1 MRRACVLPW
10 RSLAVPDFMSD
21 PSPSSGALEKAQ
33 IPAYA
38 AQLNAPQRDA
48 VLTTEGPVLMLA
60 GAGTGKTAALTAR
73 LAHLIAT
80 RRAWPS
86 EILCVTFTN
95 KAARE
100 MRERVGR
107 HIGDAVEGMPWLG
120 TFHSIGAR
128 MLRRHAELV
137 GLESNYTI
145 IDTDDQLRL
154 LKQLIQENDLDEKR
168 WPARQLAGLIDR
180 WKNRGLNPG
189 DLDAVENEAY
199 ANGRGAQF
207 YKLYQDRL
215 KTLNACDFGDL
226 LLHILNIFRDHRDV
240 LEQYQ
245 QRFKYILVDEY
256 QDTNQV
262 QYLWLRLLAQAR
274 KNICVVGDDD
284 QSIYSWRGAEV
295 ANILK
300 FEKDFPGA
308 AVIKLEQN
316 YRSTPQILAAAS
328 GLIDANSERLGK
340 TLWTELPAGEKV
352 RVIGVWDAPEE
363 ARRVGEEIERLEAE
377 GAPLDEVAILV
388 RAQYQTREF
397 EDRFI
402 QIGLNYR
409 IVGGFRFY
417 ERAEIRDA
425 LAYLR
430 TIAQPADDLAFE
442 RIYNQP
448 KRGLGAKTLEAMR
461 RHARRTQAPLA
472 AASLDLCDTDE
483 LPARARNTLI
493 GLLGQFVHWR
503 ELSEQ
508 ITPSE
513 LLRTVIAESGY
524 EDMLQKDRSAE
535 SAGRLENLTE
545 LARAMEEYD
554 TLGDFLEHV
563 SLVMDNERANDGEKV
578 TIMTMHAAKGLEFDH
593 VFLPGW
599 EEGVFPSQRAIDEG
613 GLASLEE
620 ERRLAYVAI
629 TRAKRRCS
637 IFHAANRRIY
647 GQWTSSIP
655 SRFIE
660 ELPEEHVKS
669 ETTMTGG
676 ASLWRANWSE
686 TDDPF
691 AHVSSNRPDRSG
703 ARGPGWQ
710 RALSTKY
717 DSTPKRIAE
726 PGRSAASFA
735 AKPRSDIADGA
746 RVFHDKFGYGTVT
759 GQEGNKLTIDFEK
772 AGEKRVL
779 DSFIT
784 LAD

>member
-1 MRRACVLPW
+1 MDDHA
-10 RSLAVPDFMSD
+10 
-21 PSPSSGALEKAQ
+21 PSPTAENAGL
-33 IPAYA
+33 PPYA
-38 AQLNAPQRDA
+38 ANLNEPQRQA

-80 RRAWPS
+80 RKAWPS

-128 MLRRHAELV
+128 MLRRHAELA
-137 GLESNYTI
+137 GLQPNYTI

-207 YKLYQDRL
+207 YRLYQDRL
-215 KTLNACDFGDL
+215 KALNACDFGDL
-226 LLHILNIFRDHRDV
+226 LLHVVNVLRNHRDV
-240 LEQYQ
+240 LEHYQ

-262 QYLWLRLLAQAR
+262 QYLWLRLLAQER

-295 ANILK
+295 ANILR

-340 TLWTELPAGEKV
+340 TLWTELPQGEKV
-352 RVIGVWDAPEE
+352 RVVGIWDGPEE

-377 GAPLDEVAILV
+377 GAPLDQVAILV

-430 TIAQPADDLAFE
+430 VIEQPADDLAFE

-448 KRGLGAKTLEAMR
+448 KRGLGAKALESMR
-461 RHARRTQAPLA
+461 RHARRIQAPLA
-472 AASLDLCDTDE
+472 AASLDLADSDE
-483 LPARARNTLI
+483 LPARARNTLV

-503 ELSEQ
+503 EQAEKV
-508 ITPSE
+508 TPSE
-513 LLRTVIAESGY
+513 LLRIVIAESGY
-524 EDMLQKDRSAE
+524 EDMLQKDRSTE
-535 SAGRLENLTE
+535 SAGRLENLSE
-545 LARAMEEYD
+545 LARAMEDYG
-554 TLGDFLEHV
+554 TLTEFLEHV
-563 SLVMDNERANDGEKV
+563 SLIMDNDARDDGEKV

-599 EEGVFPSQRAIDEG
+599 EEGVFPSQRALDEG

-629 TRAKRRCS
+629 TRARRRCT
-637 IFHAANRRIY
+637 ILHAANRRIY

-655 SRFIE
+655 SRFID
-660 ELPEEHVKS
+660 ELPEETINR
-669 ETTMTGG
+669 ETTLTGG

-686 TDDPF
+686 TEDPF
-691 AHVSSNRPDRSG
+691 AHVSTSRPDRST

-710 RALSTKY
+710 RALTTGY
-717 DSTPKRIAE
+717 DPVPKRLAE

-735 AKPRSDIADGA
+735 TKPRSDIAIGA
-746 RVFHDKFGYGTVT
+746 RVFHDKFGYGTVAD
-759 GQEGNKLTIDFEK
+759 QEGNKLTIAFDK
-772 AGEKRVL
+772 AGEKRVI
-779 DSFIT
+779 DSFVK